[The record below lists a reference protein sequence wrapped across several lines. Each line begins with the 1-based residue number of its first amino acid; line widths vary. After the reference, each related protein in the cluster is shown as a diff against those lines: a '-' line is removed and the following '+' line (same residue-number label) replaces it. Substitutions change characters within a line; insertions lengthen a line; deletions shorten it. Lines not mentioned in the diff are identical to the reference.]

1 MKLSIQNIKIMVTKE
16 FAIVLRDP
24 KLRSIMI
31 VPPIL
36 MSLVFGYAVNTDVTN
51 ISFAVFD
58 RDRTSQSREFLQQFV
73 ASPYFEL
80 NAYIDSPKQAL
91 RLIEKGTIDFYLE
104 IPISFSKNVK
114 IGRPIS
120 LQVIVDGTDSSRASV
135 IQSYINALTFS
146 YMQERF
152 INTVKMKIMQQSKHG
167 ASSST
172 IELIPRF
179 WFNQDLKSI
188 NFYLP
193 GVIAMLIS
201 LITIMLTA
209 MSIVKERE
217 AGTIEQIKVSPLRP
231 NEYIIGKLVPFA
243 IIAFI
248 DIVIITA
255 IAIFWFGIPFRGSFI
270 FLLLSGAI
278 YIISTL
284 AIGLFISTVSSTQQ
298 QAMLSSFMFFVPAIL
313 FSGVIFPIYS
323 MPAVFQYITYV
334 NPMRYFVE
342 IVRAVFLKGIGFMYL
357 WPNMVILSI
366 MGIAILRISVWQFA
380 KRSL

>member
-1 MKLSIQNIKIMVTKE
+1 MKLSLHNIRIMVKKE
-16 FAIVLRDP
+16 FALVMRDP
-24 KLRSIMI
+24 KLRAIMI

-36 MSLVFGYAVNTDVTN
+36 MSLIFGYAVNTDVTN
-51 ISFAVFD
+51 VSFAVFD
-58 RDRTSQSREFLQQFV
+58 RDRTAQSREFLQQFV
-73 ASPYFEL
+73 ASPYFQL
-80 NAYIDSPKQAL
+80 HAYLDSPKQAL
-91 RLIEKGTIDFYLE
+91 RLIEKGSIDFYLE
-104 IPISFSKNVK
+104 IPDSFGTNVK
-114 IGRPIS
+114 IGRPVA
-120 LQVIVDGTDSSRASV
+120 LQVILDGTDSSRASV
-135 IQSYINALTFS
+135 IQSYINALTLS

-152 INTVKMKIMQQSKHG
+152 ISIVKMKIMQQSKYG
-167 ASSST
+167 ASSGT

-217 AGTIEQIKVSPLRP
+217 AGTMEQIKVSPLRP

-248 DIVIITA
+248 DIFIITA
-255 IAIFWFGIPFRGSFI
+255 IAIFWFKIPFRGSFI
-270 FLLLSGAI
+270 FLLFCGSI

-313 FSGVIFPIYS
+313 LSGVIFPIYS
-323 MPAVFQYITYV
+323 MPYIFQLITYV

-342 IVRAVFLKGIGFMYL
+342 IVRAVFLKGTGFAYL
-357 WPNMVILSI
+357 WLNIVILII
-366 MGIAILRISVWQFA
+366 MGIVILRISVWQFG

>member
-1 MKLSIQNIKIMVTKE
+1 MKLSLHNIRIMIKKE
-16 FAIVLRDP
+16 FALVMRDP
-24 KLRSIMI
+24 KMRAIMI

-51 ISFAVFD
+51 VSFAVFD
-58 RDRTSQSREFLQQFV
+58 RDRTSTSREFVQQFV
-73 ASPYFEL
+73 ASPYFDMY
-80 NAYIDSPKQAL
+80 AYIDSPVEAL
-91 RLIEKGTIDFYLE
+91 RLIEKGNIDFYLE
-104 IPISFSKNVK
+104 IPNNFGKNLK
-114 IGRPIS
+114 IGRAIA
-120 LQVIVDGTDSSRASV
+120 LQVILDGTDSSRASV
-135 IQSYINALTFS
+135 IQSYINALTLS
-146 YMQERF
+146 YVQERF
-152 INTVKMKIMQQSKHG
+152 TNVIKIKIMQRSQFGNQVGS
-167 ASSST
+167 
-172 IELIPRF
+172 IELIPRY

-217 AGTIEQIKVSPLRP
+217 AGTMEQIRVSPLTP

-248 DIVIITA
+248 DIIIITA

-270 FLLLSGAI
+270 FLLACGLI
-278 YIISTL
+278 YIISAL

-323 MPAVFQYITYV
+323 MPVVFQLITYL

-342 IVRAVFLKGIGFMYL
+342 IVRSVFLKGTGFSYL
-357 WPNMVILSI
+357 WHNIVILII
-366 MGIAILRISVWQFA
+366 MGIVILRLSVWQFG
-380 KRSL
+380 KRTS

>member
-1 MKLSIQNIKIMVTKE
+1 MKLSIQNIKIMVKKE
-16 FAIVLRDP
+16 LALVLRDP
-24 KLRSIMI
+24 KLRAIMI

-51 ISFAVFD
+51 VSFAVFD

-80 NAYIDSPKQAL
+80 NAYLDSPKEAVG
-91 RLIEKGTIDFYLE
+91 LIEKGTIDFYLE
-104 IPISFSKNVK
+104 IPNNFGTNVK
-114 IGRPIS
+114 IGRPVS
-120 LQVIVDGTDSSRASV
+120 LQVILDGTDSSRASV
-135 IQSYINALTFS
+135 IQSYINALTLS

-152 INTVKMKIMQQSKHG
+152 INTVKMKIMQQSKYG

-217 AGTIEQIKVSPLRP
+217 AGTMEQIKVSPLKP

-248 DIVIITA
+248 DIFIITA

-270 FLLLSGAI
+270 FLLLCGAI
-278 YIISTL
+278 YIVSTL

-323 MPAVFQYITYV
+323 MPAVFQLITYL

-357 WPNMVILSI
+357 WPNLVILII
-366 MGIAILRISVWQFA
+366 MGIAILRISVWQFG

>member
-1 MKLSIQNIKIMVTKE
+1 MKLSLHNIRIMIKKE
-16 FAIVLRDP
+16 FTLVMRDP
-24 KLRSIMI
+24 KLRAIMI

-51 ISFAVFD
+51 VSFAVFD
-58 RDRTSQSREFLQQFV
+58 RDRTSLSREFLQQFI
-73 ASPYFEL
+73 ASPYFEMY
-80 NAYIDSPKQAL
+80 AYLDSPKQSL
-91 RLIEKGTIDFYLE
+91 RLIEKGDIDFYLE
-104 IPISFSKNVK
+104 ISNNFGKNLK
-114 IGRPIS
+114 IGKPVA
-120 LQVIVDGTDSSRASV
+120 LQVILDGTDSSRASV
-135 IQSYINALTFS
+135 IQSYINALTLS
-146 YMQERF
+146 YVQERF
-152 INTVKMKIMQQSKHG
+152 ISTIKIKVMQRLQSG
-167 ASSST
+167 ISSGT
-172 IELIPRF
+172 IELIPRY

-217 AGTIEQIKVSPLRP
+217 AGTMEQIKVSPLKP
-231 NEYIIGKLVPFA
+231 NEYIIGKLIPFA
-243 IIAFI
+243 IIAFV
-248 DIVIITA
+248 DIIVITA
-255 IAIFWFGIPFRGSFI
+255 IAIFWFGIPFRGSFV
-270 FLLLSGAI
+270 FLLLCGAI

-323 MPAVFQYITYV
+323 MPVIFQLITYI

-342 IVRAVFLKGIGFMYL
+342 IVRSVFLKGTGITCL
-357 WPNMVILSI
+357 WQHMLILLI
-366 MGIAILRISVWQFA
+366 MGIGILRISVWQFG
-380 KRSL
+380 KRTG

>member
-1 MKLSIQNIKIMVTKE
+1 MKLSIANIKIMVKKE
-16 FAIVLRDP
+16 FALVLRDP
-24 KLRSIMI
+24 KLRAIMI

-36 MSLVFGYAVNTDVTN
+36 MTLVFGYAVNTDVKN
-51 ISFAVFD
+51 VSFAVFD
-58 RDRTSQSREFLQQFV
+58 RDRTSTSREFLQQFV
-73 ASPYFEL
+73 ASPYFVL
-80 NAYIDSPKQAL
+80 HDYIDSPKQAM
-91 RLIEKGTIDFYLE
+91 RLIEKGDIDFYLE
-104 IPISFSKNVK
+104 IPENFAKNVK
-114 IGRPIS
+114 AGKPVS
-120 LQVIVDGTDSSRASV
+120 LQVILDGTDSSRASV
-135 IQSYINALTFS
+135 IQSYINALTLT

-152 INTVKMKIMQQSKHG
+152 INTIRIKIMQQAKSG
-167 ASSST
+167 ISQGSIT
-172 IELIPRF
+172 LVPRY

-201 LITIMLTA
+201 LITILLTA

-217 AGTIEQIKVSPLRP
+217 AGTMEQIRVSPLKP

-248 DIVIITA
+248 DIFIITS
-255 IAIFWFGIPFRGSFI
+255 IAIFWFDIPFRGSFI
-270 FLLLSGAI
+270 FLLLCGAI

-323 MPAVFQYITYV
+323 MPTFFQLITYL

-342 IVRAVFLKGIGFMYL
+342 IVRSVFLKGTGFAYL
-357 WPNMVILSI
+357 WPNMLILVI
-366 MGIAILRISVWQFA
+366 MGIAILRLSVWQFS
-380 KRSL
+380 KRTL

>member
-1 MKLSIQNIKIMVTKE
+1 MKLSLANIKIMVKKE
-16 FAIVLRDP
+16 FALVLRDP
-24 KLRSIMI
+24 KLRAIMI

-36 MSLVFGYAVNTDVTN
+36 MTLVFGYAVNTDVKN
-51 ISFAVFD
+51 VSFAVFD
-58 RDRTSQSREFLQQFV
+58 RDRTSTSRKFIQQFV
-73 ASPYFEL
+73 ASPYFVL
-80 NAYIDSPKQAL
+80 HDYIDSPKQAIQ
-91 RLIEKGTIDFYLE
+91 LIEKGDIDFYLE
-104 IPISFSKNVK
+104 IPDNFAKNVK
-114 IGRPIS
+114 AGKPVS
-120 LQVIVDGTDSSRASV
+120 LQVILDGTDSSRASV
-135 IQSYINALTFS
+135 IQSYINALTLM

-152 INTVKMKIMQQSKHG
+152 ITTIRIKIMQQAKSG
-167 ASSST
+167 ISQGT
-172 IELIPRF
+172 ITLVPRY

-201 LITIMLTA
+201 LITILLTA

-217 AGTIEQIKVSPLRP
+217 AGTMEQIRVSPLKP

-243 IIAFI
+243 IIAFV
-248 DIVIITA
+248 DIFIITS
-255 IAIFWFGIPFRGSFI
+255 IAIFWFDIPFRGSFI
-270 FLLLSGAI
+270 FLLLCGAI

-323 MPAVFQYITYV
+323 MPILFQLITYL

-342 IVRAVFLKGIGFMYL
+342 IVRSVFLKGTGFAYL
-357 WPNMVILSI
+357 WQNMLILVI
-366 MGIAILRISVWQFA
+366 MGVAILRLSVWQFS
-380 KRSL
+380 KRTL